1 MDKDHPDYY
10 LATTATIMV
19 PVQVRYHL
27 PTGVVYSFECPTREQ
42 VEQAI
47 KDAENMKH
55 NHIGVPNKI
64 TCQHPPCQMAGKCCY
79 EKSKP

>member
-1 MDKDHPDYY
+1 MTTKEDPDYY

-47 KDAENMKH
+47 KDQDAPPMEDGAYRKCDKCSHYNKVY
-55 NHIGVPNKI
+55 VPTKLEG
-64 TCQHPPCQMAGKCCY
+64 Q
-79 EKSKP
+79 S